1 MTKSPLFA
9 SGIPTE
15 ADVHRLFAAFGVP
28 AEGVKMTYT
37 EVSEVIHVSPVMSR
51 FRTVTS
57 AWRNRLVREHNIYL
71 RAGEGA
77 YVALAPGERVD
88 LSATKLRMGVRSF
101 RRAHAVATSTDWT
114 RLSVEE
120 RQQAEH
126 VQRVAT
132 TVIQSARLQ
141 ARTTHPVLPLAVGT
155 PTPS

>member
-1 MTKSPLFA
+1 MTTSPLFA

-37 EVSEVIHVSPVMSR
+37 EVSEVIQVSPVMSR

-71 RAGEGA
+71 RAGDGV

-114 RLSVEE
+114 RLSAEE

>member
-1 MTKSPLFA
+1 MTTSPLFA

-28 AEGVKMTYT
+28 AEGVKMTYP
-37 EVSEVIHVSPVMSR
+37 EVSEVIQVSPVMSR

-114 RLSVEE
+114 RLSAEE
-120 RQQAEH
+120 RQQPEH

>member
-1 MTKSPLFA
+1 MTKSALFA
-9 SGIPTE
+9 SGVPTE
-15 ADVHRLFAAFGVP
+15 SDVHRLFDAFGVP
-28 AEGVKMTYT
+28 AEGVRMTYLA
-37 EVSEVIHVSPVMSR
+37 VSEVIHVDPSVSR

-114 RLSVEE
+114 RLSAEE

>member
-1 MTKSPLFA
+1 MTKSKLFA
-9 SGIPTE
+9 SGVPTDT
-15 ADVHRLFAAFGVP
+15 DVHRLFAAFGVP
-28 AEGVKMTYT
+28 AEGVQMPYGA
-37 EVSEVIHVSPVMSR
+37 VSEVIHVDPSVSR

-71 RAGEGA
+71 RAGEGG

-114 RLSVEE
+114 RLSAEE

>member
-37 EVSEVIHVSPVMSR
+37 EVSEVIQVSPVMSR
-51 FRTVTS
+51 FRTVTT

>member
-1 MTKSPLFA
+1 MAKSPLFA

-15 ADVHRLFAAFGVP
+15 ADVHRLFDVFGVP
-28 AEGVKMTYT
+28 AEGVRMTYV

-51 FRTVTS
+51 FRTVTT

-71 RAGEGA
+71 RAGDGA

-114 RLSVEE
+114 RLSLEE
-120 RQQAEH
+120 RHQAEH
-126 VQRVAT
+126 IQRVAT

-141 ARTTHPVLPLAVGT
+141 ARTTHPVLPVAVGT